1 MINNNLHNKT
11 IGYLMSIVHI
21 TLILCI
27 YFLTIFSFNTTIL
40 SILFFGTTIMI
51 ILNKIYKDCP
61 ISSIEEQSF
70 GTCVVDVFNKLFP
83 IDYDKNRRYEAQ
95 LQYIFL
101 IWTILGTKLLFSMI
115 QSDLSNI
122 VSIKYTNT
130 DLKSILKL

>member
-1 MINNNLHNKT
+1 M
-11 IGYLMSIVHI
+11 
-21 TLILCI
+21 
-27 YFLTIFSFNTTIL
+27 
-40 SILFFGTTIMI
+40 
-51 ILNKIYKDCP
+51 
-61 ISSIEEQSF
+61 
-70 GTCVVDVFNKLFP
+70 FP

-122 VSIKYTNT
+122 VSIKYTNI